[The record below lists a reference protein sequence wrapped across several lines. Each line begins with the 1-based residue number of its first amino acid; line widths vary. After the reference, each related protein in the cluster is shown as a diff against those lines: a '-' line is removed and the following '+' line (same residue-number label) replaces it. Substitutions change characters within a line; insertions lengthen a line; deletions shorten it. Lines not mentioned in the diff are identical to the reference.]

1 MEIKDRVGFV
11 TGGASGLGAATV
23 EMLHK
28 NGAKVMIADLNE
40 ANSNAMVEKLGDRA
54 AYCLMDV
61 TNPEQVRAGI
71 DKTMETFG
79 AIDILVNCA
88 GTGFAMK
95 TVGKNGPHDLDIF
108 KKIIEINL
116 FGTFDTM
123 RLAAFNMQKN
133 TPTEDNE
140 RGVIINTASVAAFE
154 GQIGQVAYSASKA
167 GVVGMTL
174 TVARDLARNGIR
186 ACTIAPGIF
195 DTPLMGAAPKE
206 VKDALGAMVPF
217 PARLG
222 KSEEF
227 ARLVQAIIET
237 PYLNGETIRLDGAI
251 RMAPK

>member
-23 EMLHK
+23 EMLHA

-40 ANSNAMVEKLGDRA
+40 ANGNALVEKLGNGVA
-54 AYCLMDV
+54 FCQMDV
-61 TNPEQVRAGI
+61 TNPEQVQAGI

-95 TVGKNGPHDLDIF
+95 TVSKNGPHDLNIF

-123 RLAAFNMQKN
+123 RLAAFHMQKN
-133 TPTEDNE
+133 EPTEDNE
-140 RGVIINTASVAAFE
+140 RGVIINTASVAAYE

-174 TVARDLARNGIR
+174 TVARDLGRNGIR

-195 DTPLMGAAPKE
+195 DTPLMAMAPKE
-206 VKDALGAMVPF
+206 VKDALGASVPF

-222 KSEEF
+222 KPEEF